1 MENSDSLEKKGGR
14 MYTIGLDLA
23 VQAAHKAV
31 VTDEQGRFITPV
43 LTLHTRPQELD
54 QLLMRARDGKPERAL
69 RVVME
74 PTSMAWFPVAV
85 YLMRHDV
92 AVYLVNSQEV
102 ADLRRYYQRH
112 AKSDRIDARV
122 LARLPLVNPEQLH
135 RLHLPSAKALA
146 CQRSC
151 KQLDRLGTLIG
162 AIQNRVQAIDR
173 FAWPGLEEQVFAD
186 PFAPV
191 ARWMRAHWYDPQR
204 VLEAGAAQIREQWE
218 GSSQAADS
226 AGAWSEALV
235 DLAAEVVA
243 LYGGEHEYLDFA
255 QLQAEVCREQ
265 KWLATREQQHQT
277 LRKKTVRPLYRQIH
291 PSRNLETLKGVGQD
305 SAAVYASFIGNAKR
319 FGSTR
324 VFRGWSGMVPD
335 SAQSADSEAKG
346 LHITQA
352 GPDLIKKFAYL
363 DAEIA
368 RRWDPQ
374 MAAIYYDQLVNKG
387 KHHKQ
392 AVCAC
397 ATHLLD
403 RVLVVLREDKADELR
418 DVDGTP
424 VTIEQAQ
431 TIIAERSTVSQ
442 EVRRRTTKRHRKAR
456 AERQAEH
463 NSKGNV
469 VQA

>member
-1 MENSDSLEKKGGR
+1 

-31 VTDEQGRFITPV
+31 VADEQGSFITPI
-43 LTLHTRPQELD
+43 LTLRTRPGDLD
-54 QLLMRARDGKPERAL
+54 QLLARARNGKQETVL

-74 PTSMAWFPVAV
+74 PTGMAWFPIAV
-85 YLMRHDV
+85 YLVRHDV

-102 ADLRRYYQRH
+102 ADLRRYYKRH

-122 LARLPLVNPEQLH
+122 LARLPLVNPEQQH

-151 KQLDRLGTLIG
+151 KQLDRLSTQIG
-162 AIQNRVQAIDR
+162 AIQNRLQAIDR

-186 PFAPV
+186 PFAPA
-191 ARWMRAHWYDPQR
+191 ARWMRVHWYDPQR
-204 VLEAGAAQIREQWE
+204 VLQAGAATIREQWRASGE
-218 GSSQAADS
+218 AADS
-226 AGAWSEALV
+226 AGNWCEALV
-235 DLAAEVVA
+235 RLAAEVVA
-243 LYGGEHEYLDFA
+243 LYGSEQPYLDFA

-265 KWLATREQQHQT
+265 AWLATLEQQHLT
-277 LRKKTVRPLYRQIH
+277 LRKQTIRPLYRQIH

-305 SAAVYASFIGNAKR
+305 SAAVYASFIGDAKR
-319 FGSTR
+319 FSSSR

-335 SAQSADSEAKG
+335 SSQSADSEAKG

-352 GPDLIKKFAYL
+352 GPDLVKKFAYL

-374 MAAIYYDQLVNKG
+374 IAAIYYDQMVHKG

-392 AVCAC
+392 AICAC

-403 RVLVVLREDKADELR
+403 RVLAVLREDQPYELR
-418 DVDGTP
+418 AADGTEVP
-424 VTIEQAQ
+424 VEQAQ
-431 TIIAERSTVSQ
+431 RIIAERYRVSQ
-442 EVRRRTTKRHRKAR
+442 EVRRRTTKHARKER
-456 AERQAEH
+456 VERQAEH
-463 NSKGNV
+463 NRKGKAV
-469 VQA
+469 SVS

>member
-1 MENSDSLEKKGGR
+1 M
-14 MYTIGLDLA
+14 
-23 VQAAHKAV
+23 
-31 VTDEQGRFITPV
+31 
-43 LTLHTRPQELD
+43 
-54 QLLMRARDGKPERAL
+54 
-69 RVVME
+69 
-74 PTSMAWFPVAV
+74 
-85 YLMRHDV
+85 
-92 AVYLVNSQEV
+92 
-102 ADLRRYYQRH
+102 ADLRRYYKRH

-122 LARLPLVNPEQLH
+122 LARLPLINPEKLH
-135 RLHLPSAKALA
+135 HLLLADAKTLA

-151 KQLDRLGTLIG
+151 KQLDHVGTQIV

-186 PFAPV
+186 PFAPA

-204 VLEAGAAQIREQWE
+204 VLEAGAAKIREQWQASGE
-218 GSSQAADS
+218 AADS
-226 AGAWSEALV
+226 AGAWCEALV
-235 DLAAEVVA
+235 DLAAEVMA
-243 LYGGEHEYLDFA
+243 LYGDENQYLNFA

-265 KWLATREQQHQT
+265 EWLTALEQQHQT
-277 LRKKTVRPLYRQIH
+277 LRKKIVRPLYRHIH

-305 SAAVYASFIGNAKR
+305 SAAVYASFIGEAER
-319 FGSTR
+319 FSSTR

-374 MAAIYYDQLVNKG
+374 IAAIYYDQMTNKG

-403 RVLVVLREDKADELR
+403 RVLVVLREDKAYEVR

-424 VTIEQAQ
+424 VTVEQAQ
-431 TIIAERSTVSQ
+431 AIIADRYTVSP
-442 EVRRRTTKRHRKAR
+442 EARRRTTKRHRKAR
-456 AERQAEH
+456 AERQAER
-463 NSKGNV
+463 NSKGKGA
-469 VQA
+469 QAW

>member
-1 MENSDSLEKKGGR
+1 
-14 MYTIGLDLA
+14 
-23 VQAAHKAV
+23 
-31 VTDEQGRFITPV
+31 
-43 LTLHTRPQELD
+43 
-54 QLLMRARDGKPERAL
+54 
-69 RVVME
+69 
-74 PTSMAWFPVAV
+74 
-85 YLMRHDV
+85 
-92 AVYLVNSQEV
+92 V
-102 ADLRRYYQRH
+102 ADLRRYYKRH

-122 LARLPLVNPEQLH
+122 LARLPLINPEKLH
-135 RLHLPSAKALA
+135 HLLLADAQALA

-151 KQLDRLGTLIG
+151 KQLDHVGTQIV

-173 FAWPGLEEQVFAD
+173 FAWPGLEEQVKAL
-186 PFAPV
+186 PFAPA

-204 VLEAGAAQIREQWE
+204 VLAAGAATIREQWA

-226 AGAWSEALV
+226 VGAWCEPLV

-243 LYGGEHEYLDFA
+243 LYGGENQYLDFV
-255 QLQAEVCREQ
+255 QLQAEICRDQ
-265 KWLATREQQHQT
+265 AWLATLEQQHQT

-324 VFRGWSGMVPD
+324 AFRSWSGMVPD
-335 SAQSADSEAKG
+335 SSQSADSEAKG

-352 GPDLIKKFAYL
+352 GPDLVKRFAYL

-374 MAAIYYDQLVNKG
+374 IAAIYYDQMMNKG

-403 RVLVVLREDKADELR
+403 RVLVVLREDKAYEVR
-418 DVDGTP
+418 DVDGRP
-424 VTIEQAQ
+424 VTVEQAQ
-431 TIIAERSTVSQ
+431 AIIAERYTVSP
-442 EVRRRTTKRHRKAR
+442 EVRRRTTKRRRQERTEHL
-456 AERQAEH
+456 AER
-463 NSKGNV
+463 NSKGKIAN
-469 VQA
+469 AW

>member
-1 MENSDSLEKKGGR
+1 M
-14 MYTIGLDLA
+14 
-23 VQAAHKAV
+23 
-31 VTDEQGRFITPV
+31 
-43 LTLHTRPQELD
+43 
-54 QLLMRARDGKPERAL
+54 
-69 RVVME
+69 
-74 PTSMAWFPVAV
+74 
-85 YLMRHDV
+85 
-92 AVYLVNSQEV
+92 
-102 ADLRRYYQRH
+102 ADLRRYYKRH

-122 LARLPLVNPEQLH
+122 LARLPLINPEKLH
-135 RLHLPSAKALA
+135 HLLLADAKTLA

-151 KQLDRLGTLIG
+151 KQLDHVGTQIV

-186 PFAPV
+186 PFAPAV
-191 ARWMRAHWYDPQR
+191 RWMRAHWYDPQR
-204 VLEAGAAQIREQWE
+204 VLAAGAATMREQWAASGE
-218 GSSQAADS
+218 ATGSARE
-226 AGAWSEALV
+226 WCEPLV

-243 LYGGEHEYLDFA
+243 LYGAENQYLDFA

-265 KWLATREQQHQT
+265 EWLATLEQQHQT
-277 LRKKTVRPLYRQIH
+277 LRKKTVRPLYRHIH

-305 SAAVYASFIGNAKR
+305 SAAVYASFIGEAER
-319 FGSTR
+319 FSSTR

-374 MAAIYYDQLVNKG
+374 IAAIYYDQMTNKG

-403 RVLVVLREDKADELR
+403 RVLVVLREDKAYEVR

-424 VTIEQAQ
+424 VTVEQAQ
-431 TIIAERSTVSQ
+431 TIIAERYTVSP
-442 EVRRRTTKRHRKAR
+442 EVRRRTTKRHRQER
-456 AERQAEH
+456 TERQAER
-463 NSKGNV
+463 NSKGKV
-469 VQA
+469 AEAW

>member
-1 MENSDSLEKKGGR
+1 
-14 MYTIGLDLA
+14 
-23 VQAAHKAV
+23 
-31 VTDEQGRFITPV
+31 
-43 LTLHTRPQELD
+43 
-54 QLLMRARDGKPERAL
+54 
-69 RVVME
+69 
-74 PTSMAWFPVAV
+74 
-85 YLMRHDV
+85 
-92 AVYLVNSQEV
+92 
-102 ADLRRYYQRH
+102 
-112 AKSDRIDARV
+112 
-122 LARLPLVNPEQLH
+122 
-135 RLHLPSAKALA
+135 LPSAKALA

-151 KQLDRLGTLIG
+151 KQLDRLSTHMI

-173 FAWPGLEEQVFAD
+173 FAWPGLGEQVKAL
-186 PFAPV
+186 PFAPA

-204 VLEAGAAQIREQWE
+204 VLEAGAAKIREQWQ
-218 GSSQAADS
+218 GSSEAADS
-226 AGAWSEALV
+226 AGEWIEALV

-243 LYGGEHEYLDFA
+243 LYGAENQYLDFA

-265 KWLATREQQHQT
+265 EWLATLAQQHQA
-277 LRKKTVRPLYRQIH
+277 LRKQTVRPLYRQIH

-324 VFRGWSGMVPD
+324 MFRGWSGMVPG

-352 GPDLIKKFAYL
+352 GPDLVKKFAYL

-403 RVLVVLREDKADELR
+403 RVLIVLREDKAYELR
-418 DVDGTP
+418 DVDGTE
-424 VTIEQAQ
+424 VAVEQAQ
-431 TIIAERSTVSQ
+431 AIIAQRYTVPQ
-442 EVRRRTTKRHRKAR
+442 EARRRTTKRYRQER
-456 AERQAEH
+456 AEHQAEQ
-463 NSKGNV
+463 NSKGKV
-469 VQA
+469 VQAW

>member
-1 MENSDSLEKKGGR
+1 

-23 VQAAHKAV
+23 VEATHKAV
-31 VTDEQGRFITPV
+31 VTDEQGRFVTPV
-43 LTLHTRPQELD
+43 LSLHTQPGELD
-54 QLLMRARDGKPERAL
+54 QLLTRARNGLQEREL

-74 PTSMAWFPVAV
+74 PTGMAWFPVAV
-85 YLMRHDV
+85 YLVRHNV
-92 AVYLVNSQEV
+92 TVYLVNSQEV
-102 ADLRRYYQRH
+102 ADLRRYYKRH

-122 LARLPLVNPEQLH
+122 LARLPLVNPEHLH

-151 KQLDRLGTLIG
+151 KQLDRLSTHMI

-173 FAWPGLEEQVFAD
+173 FAWPGLGEQVKAL
-186 PFAPV
+186 PFAPA

-204 VLEAGAAQIREQWE
+204 VLEAGAAKIREQWQ
-218 GSSQAADS
+218 GSSEAADS
-226 AGAWSEALV
+226 AGEWIEALV

-243 LYGGEHEYLDFA
+243 LYGAENQYLDFA

-265 KWLATREQQHQT
+265 EWLATLAQQHQA
-277 LRKKTVRPLYRQIH
+277 LRKQTVRPLYRQIH

-324 VFRGWSGMVPD
+324 MFRGWSGMVPG

-352 GPDLIKKFAYL
+352 GPDLVKKFAYL

-403 RVLVVLREDKADELR
+403 RVLIVLREDKAYELR
-418 DVDGTP
+418 DVDGTE
-424 VTIEQAQ
+424 VAVEQAQ
-431 TIIAERSTVSQ
+431 AIIAQRYTVPQ
-442 EVRRRTTKRHRKAR
+442 EARRRTTKRYRQER
-456 AERQAEH
+456 AEHQAEQ
-463 NSKGNV
+463 NSKGKV
-469 VQA
+469 VQAW

>member
-1 MENSDSLEKKGGR
+1 V
-14 MYTIGLDLA
+14 YTIGLDLA
-23 VQAAHKAV
+23 VEATHKAV
-31 VTDEQGRFITPV
+31 VTDEQGRFVTPV
-43 LTLHTRPQELD
+43 LSLHTQPGELD
-54 QLLMRARDGKPERAL
+54 QLLTRARNGLQEREL

-74 PTSMAWFPVAV
+74 PTGMAWFPVAV
-85 YLMRHDV
+85 YLVRHNV
-92 AVYLVNSQEV
+92 TVYLVNSQEV
-102 ADLRRYYQRH
+102 ADLRRYYKRH

-122 LARLPLVNPEQLH
+122 LARLPLVNPEHLH

-151 KQLDRLGTLIG
+151 KQLDRLSTHMI

-173 FAWPGLEEQVFAD
+173 FAWPGLGEQVKAL
-186 PFAPV
+186 PFAPA

-204 VLEAGAAQIREQWE
+204 VLEAGAAKIREQWQ
-218 GSSQAADS
+218 GSSEAADS
-226 AGAWSEALV
+226 AGEWIEALV

-243 LYGGEHEYLDFA
+243 LYGAENQYLDFA

-265 KWLATREQQHQT
+265 EWLATLAQQHQA
-277 LRKKTVRPLYRQIH
+277 LRKQTVRPLYRQIH

-324 VFRGWSGMVPD
+324 MFRGWSGMVPG

-352 GPDLIKKFAYL
+352 GPDLVKKFAYL

-403 RVLVVLREDKADELR
+403 RVLIVLREDKAYELR
-418 DVDGTP
+418 DVDGTE
-424 VTIEQAQ
+424 VAVEQAQ
-431 TIIAERSTVSQ
+431 AIIAQRYTVPQ
-442 EVRRRTTKRHRKAR
+442 EARRRTTKRYRQER
-456 AERQAEH
+456 AEHQAEQ
-463 NSKGNV
+463 NSKGKV
-469 VQA
+469 VQAW

>member
-1 MENSDSLEKKGGR
+1 

-23 VQAAHKAV
+23 VQASHKAV
-31 VTDEQGRFITPV
+31 VTDEQGDFITPV
-43 LTLHTRPQELD
+43 LTLRTRPRELD
-54 QLLMRARDGKPERAL
+54 QLLTRARNGRQDTAL

-74 PTSMAWFPVAV
+74 PTGMAWFPIAV
-85 YLMRHDV
+85 YLARHNV
-92 AVYLVNSQEV
+92 TVYLVNSQEV
-102 ADLRRYYQRH
+102 ADLRRYYKRH

-151 KQLDRLGTLIG
+151 KQLDRVSTHII

-186 PFAPV
+186 PFAPA
-191 ARWMRAHWYDPQR
+191 ARWMRAHWYDPCR
-204 VLEAGAAQIREQWE
+204 VLEAGAAKIREQWQASGE
-218 GSSQAADS
+218 AADS
-226 AGAWSEALV
+226 AGAWCEALV
-235 DLAAEVVA
+235 DLAAEVMA
-243 LYGGEHEYLDFA
+243 LYGDENQYLNFA

-265 KWLATREQQHQT
+265 EWLTTLEQQHQT

-291 PSRNLETLKGVGQD
+291 PSRHLETLKGVGQD
-305 SAAVYASFIGNAKR
+305 SAAVYASFVGEAER
-319 FGSTR
+319 FSSTR

-335 SAQSADSEAKG
+335 SALSADSEAKG

-352 GPDLIKKFAYL
+352 GPDLVKKFAYL

-374 MAAIYYDQLVNKG
+374 IAAIYYDQMINKG

-403 RVLVVLREDKADELR
+403 RVLVVLREDKAYELR
-418 DVDGTP
+418 DVDGTK
-424 VTIEQAQ
+424 VSVKQAQ
-431 TIIAERSTVSQ
+431 AIIAERYTVSP
-442 EVRRRTTKRHRKAR
+442 EARRRTTKRHRQER
-456 AERQAEH
+456 VERQAER
-463 NSKGNV
+463 NNKGKV
-469 VQA
+469 AEAW